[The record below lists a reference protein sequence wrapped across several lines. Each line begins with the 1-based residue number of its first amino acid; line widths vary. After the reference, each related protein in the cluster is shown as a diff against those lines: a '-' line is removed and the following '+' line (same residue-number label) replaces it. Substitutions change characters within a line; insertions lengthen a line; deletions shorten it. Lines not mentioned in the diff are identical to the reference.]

1 MNVTALADTVDLSTI
16 GSSLATAAENAIGT
30 GVTAVVP
37 VIALIIGVRI
47 VIGLVKK
54 NSKA

>member
-54 NSKA
+54 NSNA

>member
-1 MNVTALADTVDLSTI
+1 MPVTALADTVDLSTI

-47 VIGLVKK
+47 VVGLVKK